1 MQAGHDSETGRSDAA
16 GTDQPVTV
24 EDASGEE
31 PETGAAADEPDA
43 DDAEDGDEFGLSPD
57 LAFDLLKN
65 ERRRRVLHYLADDD
79 GQVTL
84 GDLAEHIAALENDTT
99 VQALTSTERKRVYVG
114 LYQVHLPK
122 MDDAGVV
129 TFDRNRGTVEAD
141 EHAETLTAY
150 LDRDE
155 DGGRPWPRYYAGIS
169 AGSAGLYA
177 GSLAGVLPTS
187 LVIGVVLT
195 VFIGCSGLHTL
206 EQRARD

>member
-1 MQAGHDSETGRSDAA
+1 M
-16 GTDQPVTV
+16 TV
-24 EDASGEE
+24 DDASGED
-31 PETGAAADEPDA
+31 PETGAVEDEPDA
-43 DDAEDGDEFGLSPD
+43 ADADAADADAADELGLSPD

-65 ERRRRVLHYLADDD
+65 ERRRRVLHYLADAD

-155 DGGRPWPRYYAGIS
+155 DGGRPWHRYYGGIS

-177 GSLAGVLPTS
+177 GSLAGVLPTN
-187 LVIGVVLT
+187 LVMGVILT
-195 VFIGCSGLHTL
+195 LFIGCSGLHTL
-206 EQRARD
+206 EQRANA